1 MTTFVC
7 NSQFLATFRTTSSK
21 HTATV
26 SSSHSL
32 EETMFVTTLALRWL
46 ECTFHSA
53 IVCIYALSRGLIIY
67 LRITILA
74 GGDACVGS
82 YFSLVLPGDRTSL
95 KAY

>member
-46 ECTFHSA
+46 ECTFHSVIA
-53 IVCIYALSRGLIIY
+53 CIYALSRGRVMLIFE
-67 LRITILA
+67 
-74 GGDACVGS
+74 V
-82 YFSLVLPGDRTSL
+82 
-95 KAY
+95 

>member
-32 EETMFVTTLALRWL
+32 EETMFVTTPALRWL
-46 ECTFHSA
+46 ERTFHSV
-53 IVCIYALSRGLIIY
+53 IVCIYALSRGRVMLIFE
-67 LRITILA
+67 
-74 GGDACVGS
+74 V
-82 YFSLVLPGDRTSL
+82 
-95 KAY
+95 

>member
-46 ECTFHSA
+46 ECTFHSV
-53 IVCIYALSRGLIIY
+53 IVCIYALSRGRVIVIY
-67 LRITILA
+67 DLRFTIYDFA
-74 GGDACVGS
+74 GAKIGCKGTA
-82 YFSLVLPGDRTSL
+82 FF
-95 KAY
+95 